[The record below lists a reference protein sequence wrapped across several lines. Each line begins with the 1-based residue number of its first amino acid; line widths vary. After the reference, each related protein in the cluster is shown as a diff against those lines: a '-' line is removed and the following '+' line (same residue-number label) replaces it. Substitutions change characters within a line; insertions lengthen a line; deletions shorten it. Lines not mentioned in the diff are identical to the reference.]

1 MYLNIAA
8 LESRLPVMRAG
19 STGQCNTQ
27 AMKPVSFQ
35 KECFPMLGDTCVP
48 TATEKA
54 NLAPCLGV
62 PQFLRMIGHVLG
74 KTEAINDL

>member
-1 MYLNIAA
+1 
-8 LESRLPVMRAG
+8 
-19 STGQCNTQ
+19 
-27 AMKPVSFQ
+27 
-35 KECFPMLGDTCVP
+35 MLGDTCVP

-62 PQFLRMIGHVLG
+62 PEFLRMIVHVLG